1 MRGLT
6 EHSCR
11 SCGTTAELLDA
22 TAGWACPS
30 CTQTADLRNESDR
43 GAVLRQFDGTD
54 GIDRTRTR
62 GGYEIEVTPDLYG
75 FFIWKDG
82 DCVAYIHPDEAVR
95 LADAEL
101 ARSQGHPTKGLWTG
115 GVVT

>member
-30 CTQTADLRNESDR
+30 CTQTEDLDLLLDEIEKEPEV
-43 GAVLRQFDGTD
+43 GAN
-54 GIDRTRTR
+54 RTLTR
-62 GGYEIEVTPDLYG
+62 GGYEIEVDPDLYG

-82 DCVAYIHPDEAVR
+82 DCVAYLHPDEVVR
-95 LADAEL
+95 YADAEL
-101 ARSQGHPTKGLWTG
+101 ARSQGHSPQ

>member
-11 SCGTTAELLDA
+11 SCGTAAELLDA

-30 CTQTADLRNESDR
+30 CTQREDDLCKPAEV
-43 GAVLRQFDGTD
+43 GAN
-54 GIDRTRTR
+54 RTLTR
-62 GGYEIEVTPDLYG
+62 GGYEIEVDPDLYG

-82 DCVAYIHPDEAVR
+82 DCVAYVHPDEVVR
-95 LADAEL
+95 YADAEL
-101 ARSQGHPTKGLWTG
+101 ARSRGHSPQ
-115 GVVT
+115 GVVA